1 MTGRPTREDLQH
13 QVDTFNARYPIGQR
27 VTLRKDDGTDVD
39 TRTRA
44 RAAILSGH
52 SAVIWLEG
60 VRGCYLLDRVTPIKS
75 DEVAA

>member
-27 VTLRKDDGTDVD
+27 VTLRKDDGSDVD
-39 TRTRA
+39 THTRA

-60 VRGCYLLDRVTPIKS
+60 VKGCYLLDRVTPVES
-75 DEVAA
+75 GEVAA

>member
-13 QVDTFNARYPIGQR
+13 LVDTFNARYPIGQR
-27 VTLRKDDGTDVD
+27 VTLRKDDGSDVD
-39 TRTRA
+39 TTTRA

-60 VRGCYLLDRVTPIKS
+60 VGGCYLLDRVTPVES
-75 DEVAA
+75 GEVA